1 MLKWLIRRKLA
12 AFEREFG
19 YDTSYARAIL
29 AADTRALLAYAK
41 IEKMG
46 RYRRDVPLA
55 VWYAAGLVSIVHED
69 CGPCAQLGVTMARR
83 DGVPAAIIAAV
94 LAGDDDA
101 LPADVRL
108 GVEFA
113 RAAIAHAPETDA
125 LRERIVARWGERA
138 AISLAFAIAAAKVYP
153 AVKYAMG
160 YGKTCQRLVVDDEP
174 IAVRSAA

>member
-1 MLKWLIRRKLA
+1 MLKWLIRKRLE

-19 YDTSYARAIL
+19 YDTSCAREIL
-29 AADTRALLAYAK
+29 AADTRALLAFGK
-41 IEKMG
+41 IGKMG

-55 VWYAAGLVSIVHED
+55 MWYAAGLVSIVHED

-83 DGVPAAIIAAV
+83 DGVPAAVIAAV

-101 LPADVRL
+101 LPAEVRL

-113 RAAIAHAPETDA
+113 RAAIAHSPQADP
-125 LRERIVARWGERA
+125 LRERIAARWGERA
-138 AISLAFAIAAAKVYP
+138 VISLAFAIAAAKVFP

-160 YGKTCQRLVVDDEP
+160 HGKTCQRLVVDDRP